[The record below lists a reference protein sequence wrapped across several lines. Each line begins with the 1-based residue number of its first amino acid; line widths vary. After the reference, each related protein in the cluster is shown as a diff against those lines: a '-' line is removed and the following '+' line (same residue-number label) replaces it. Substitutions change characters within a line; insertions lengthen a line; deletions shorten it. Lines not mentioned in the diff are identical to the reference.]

1 MHTRA
6 RPNRVDLGLAVLR
19 VIAGTV
25 FVAHGAQKLFVFG
38 LAGAT
43 AAFTQFGAPLPEL
56 TAPLVSFVELFGGI
70 ALILGLLTRLAALG
84 LAADMLAATL
94 IVHLAH
100 GFFNPMGVELTLTL
114 FAVAAA
120 FAIAGAG
127 RYSLDH
133 AIAARRFSH

>member
-6 RPNRVDLGLAVLR
+6 RPDRVDLGLAVLR

-38 LAGAT
+38 LAGTT

-56 TAPLVSFVELFGGI
+56 TGPLVSFVELFGGI

-133 AIAARRFSH
+133 PIAARRFSH

>member
-1 MHTRA
+1 MHSRA
-6 RPNRVDLGLAVLR
+6 QSHRVDLGLVVLR

-38 LAGAT
+38 FAGVT
-43 AAFTQFGAPLPEL
+43 AAFTRFGAPLPGI
-56 TAPLVSFVELFGGI
+56 TGPLISFVEFFGGM
-70 ALILGLLTRLAALG
+70 ALILGLLTRLAAVG
-84 LAADMLAATL
+84 LAADMLGATL
-94 IVHLAH
+94 IVHLAN
-100 GFFNPMGVELTLTL
+100 GFFNPNGVELTLTL

-133 AIAARRFSH
+133 AIAARRFSR